1 MHVEPRPTTRVWVTL
16 IAIAFCSL
24 GAAADKPVPQTSGR
38 TDLSA
43 EDVQQIVAGYFSRQA
58 DCRPGDI
65 ITQSDVAA
73 VLQDLAAAGWQPP
86 DHKQL
91 LANTLPDDNA
101 MVSTLRTEQGQRFM
115 RKVSGYESIYDRLD
129 RVSQVSGGQR
139 TIDAIVRLPDGEK
152 YAQPKKKTPHGVPDF
167 LDLLPKNASGKVR
180 SIKDYDKPTG
190 RIYTEADLVS
200 RLSRSLPAAPQ
211 PEPGKQ

>member
-1 MHVEPRPTTRVWVTL
+1 MNITPRSAHCVWVAL
-16 IAIAFCSL
+16 IAITLLSV
-24 GAAADKPVPQTSGR
+24 GVAADDPTPPTTENAALSPQ
-38 TDLSA
+38 
-43 EDVQQIVAGYFSRQA
+43 EVQQIVARYFSQQSGRQ
-58 DCRPGDI
+58 PGDI

-73 VLQDLAAAGWQPP
+73 VLEELAAAGWQPP

-91 LANTLPDDNA
+91 LASTLPDDGPL
-101 MVSTLRTEQGQRFM
+101 VSSLRTQQGRRFM

-180 SIKDYDKPTG
+180 TIKDYDKPTG
-190 RIYTEADLVS
+190 RIYTEADLVN
-200 RLSRSLPAAPQ
+200 RLNRSLASAVQ
-211 PEPGKQ
+211 AEPDTQ